1 MAIQLLEI
9 GTQTEQL
16 AACRLAL
23 LMGVFTKDNRVAE
36 FLKFSRSMLQADHAV
51 LVFQNEPYIWF
62 SSADGCKPFLASGQ
76 AQLEPYFEGADCID
90 HAHPNYSNF
99 SQHIQNFFRRL
110 KCNPVSY
117 RYPVK
122 SFVINFQTFKLIQ

>member
-1 MAIQLLEI
+1 
-9 GTQTEQL
+9 
-16 AACRLAL
+16 LAL

-90 HAHPNYSNF
+90 DSHPNYSNF
-99 SQHIQNFFRRL
+99 SQHIQRL
-110 KCNPVSY
+110 GAGHTRLLAFNLTDDELPIGRKY
-117 RYPVK
+117 
-122 SFVINFQTFKLIQ
+122 